1 MDTLLEKLRLVRE
14 SQENAMRAMQDLV
27 NETKKSDTYTSL
39 QAVSALAEGE
49 EERLVN
55 EIKEKALQQFA
66 IDGNKH
72 IHPKVEVKTFKTFK
86 VVDAAHVRD
95 WCFVNLPAALSTD
108 FKKVEKYSKEFGV
121 VPGTETDEVNRVQ
134 IAKEL

>member
-1 MDTLLEKLRLVRE
+1 MDTLLEKLRTVRE
-14 SQENAMRAMQDLV
+14 SQEKARLTMKEMVDVIQ
-27 NETKKSDTYTSL
+27 KSDEYTSL

-55 EIKEKALQQFA
+55 EITEKALQQFA

-72 IHPKVEVKTFKTFK
+72 VHPKVEVKTFKTFK
-86 VVDAAHVRD
+86 VVDAVRVWD

-108 FKKVEKYSKEFGV
+108 FKKVEKYAKEFGV
-121 VPGTETDEVNRVQ
+121 VPGTETDEESRVQ